1 MLNKVMLIGRLG
13 QDPEMR
19 YLTSGDPVVN
29 LNVATSEV
37 YRDKSGERQEKTEWH
52 RVTVYGKQAE
62 NCNNY
67 LRKGSQV
74 YVEGSLQTRKWQDKQ
89 GNDRYTT
96 EINARTIQF
105 MDRKSDNPQGNNSYQ
120 GGNQGNYQ
128 NNYQQNQVQSSED
141 YGSPFPSDASSLDDM
156 PF

>member
-1 MLNKVMLIGRLG
+1 MIIGRLG

-19 YLTSGDPVVN
+19 YMASGDPVAN
-29 LNVATSEV
+29 LNIATSETF
-37 YRDKSGERQEKTEWH
+37 RDRDGNKKEKTEWH
-52 RVTVYGKQAE
+52 RVVIFGKQAE
-62 NCNNY
+62 NVNTY

-96 EINARTIQF
+96 EINARTINF
-105 MDRKSDNPQGNNSYQ
+105 LDKKGDNP
-120 GGNQGNYQ
+120 GGNQDSYSQ
-128 NNYQQNQVQSSED
+128 YSQAQPSSQSSED
-141 YGSPFPSDASSLDDM
+141 YGSPFPSEASSLDDM